1 MKFQFLMWIIWADI
15 KKFLT
20 HKHEIWKDFKGNLM
34 KRKTLMVP
42 WHLMVQDES
51 LMVPWHLMVQDETLM
66 GPGWLSP
73 PDDGPGGVE
82 QLDDGYRRSSHWWS
96 DRST

>member
-1 MKFQFLMWIIWADI
+1 MKFKFLMCIVWADI

-20 HKHEIWKDFKGNLM
+20 HKHDIWKDFKGNLM
-34 KRKTLMVP
+34 KRKT
-42 WHLMVQDES
+42 

-82 QLDDGYRRSSHWWS
+82 QRDDGYRRSSHWWS

>member
-1 MKFQFLMWIIWADI
+1 MVLTNLE
-15 KKFLT
+15 KFLKML
-20 HKHEIWKDFKGNLM
+20 HQSLKDFKGNLM
-34 KRKTLMVP
+34 KRKT
-42 WHLMVQDES
+42 

-82 QLDDGYRRSSHWWS
+82 QRDDGYSRRWHWWS